1 MILVTTFFVI
11 FLKFNVTERFAPAS
25 YLKMQND
32 TDQYL
37 IQQTLAGDTRAYGQL
52 VSRYQDLVYTV
63 AIRMMKVREEAEEV
77 AQDSFIKAY
86 ESLESYRGES
96 KFSSWLY
103 SIVYRKSLDRL
114 RKNKRSQTTELLET
128 ITADQAANVEHALAR
143 LEAEERKEYIRACIA
158 QLPEQEAA
166 LVTFYYF
173 EELSVKEIA
182 AITDLSV
189 DNIKVKLYRSRK
201 KLFSLLKD
209 FVLPEYSNSNGQA
222 I

>member
-1 MILVTTFFVI
+1 MVTTLFVI
-11 FLKFNVTERFAPAS
+11 FLKFDVTGQRKATS

-37 IQQTLAGDTRAYGQL
+37 IQQTLAGDSRAYGEL
-52 VSRYQDLVYTV
+52 VRRYQDLVYTV
-63 AIRMMKVREEAEEV
+63 AIRMLKVKEEAEEV

-86 ESLESYRGES
+86 EALESYRGES

-103 SIVYRKSLDRL
+103 SIAYRKALDRI
-114 RKNKRSQTTELLET
+114 RKNKRSQTMELLEE
-128 ITADQAANVEHALAR
+128 ITPNQAADVEHALAA
-143 LEAEERKEYIRACIA
+143 LEAAERKQYIQRCIA
-158 QLPEQEAA
+158 ALPEQEAA

-209 FVLPEYSNSNGQA
+209 FMLPEYTSSNGQA

>member
-1 MILVTTFFVI
+1 MH
-11 FLKFNVTERFAPAS
+11 
-25 YLKMQND
+25 ND

-37 IQQTLAGDTRAYGQL
+37 IQQTLAGDNRAYGQL
-52 VSRYQDLVYTV
+52 VTRYQDLVFTV
-63 AIRMMKVREEAEEV
+63 AMRMLKVREEAQEV
-77 AQDSFIKAY
+77 AQDSFVKAY
-86 ESLESYRGES
+86 ESLEGYRGES

-103 SIVYRKSLDRL
+103 SIVYRKSLDRI
-114 RKNKRSQTTELLET
+114 RKNKRLQTTELLES
-128 ITADQAANVEHALAR
+128 ITPDQAANVEHALTK
-143 LEAEERKEYIRACIA
+143 LEASERQLHIRACIE

-182 AITDLSV
+182 AITDLTV

-201 KLFSLLKD
+201 KLFTLLKD
-209 FVLPEYSNSNGQA
+209 FVLPEYSKRNGQA

>member
-1 MILVTTFFVI
+1 MKFDVTQP
-11 FLKFNVTERFAPAS
+11 LKASS

-52 VSRYQDLVYTV
+52 VTRYQDLVFTV
-63 AIRMMKVREEAEEV
+63 AMRMLKVREEAEEV

-86 ESLESYRGES
+86 ESLEGYRGES

-103 SIVYRKSLDRL
+103 SIVYRKALDRI
-114 RKNKRSQTTELLET
+114 RKNKRSQTTELLES
-128 ITADQAANVEHALAR
+128 ITPDQAANVEHALAK
-143 LEAEERKEYIRACIA
+143 LEASERQQHIRTCIE

-182 AITDLSV
+182 AITDLTV

-201 KLFSLLKD
+201 KLFTLLKD
-209 FVLPEYSNSNGQA
+209 FVLPEYSNSNGRA

>member
-1 MILVTTFFVI
+1 MH
-11 FLKFNVTERFAPAS
+11 
-25 YLKMQND
+25 ND

-37 IQQTLAGDTRAYGQL
+37 IQQTLAGDNRAYGQL
-52 VSRYQDLVYTV
+52 VTRYQDLVFTV
-63 AIRMMKVREEAEEV
+63 AMRMLKVREEAQEV
-77 AQDSFIKAY
+77 AQDSFVKAY
-86 ESLESYRGES
+86 ESLEGYRGES

-103 SIVYRKSLDRL
+103 SIVYRKSLDRI
-114 RKNKRSQTTELLET
+114 RKNKRLQTTELLES
-128 ITADQAANVEHALAR
+128 ITPDQAANVEHALTK
-143 LEAEERKEYIRACIA
+143 LEASERQLHIRACIE

-182 AITDLSV
+182 AITDLTV

-201 KLFSLLKD
+201 KLFTLLKD
-209 FVLPEYSNSNGQA
+209 FVLPEYSKSNGQA